1 MQMDGSI
8 DRSIDDERV
17 SRLHMRCKCTCTC
30 TCTRATF
37 ASYVHVHVHVHVRCM
52 QCICALKRGSESSTP
67 AWVGLAVRL
76 EAITSLKMACRSSK
90 S

>member
-1 MQMDGSI
+1 MYVVDGGHGMISAW
-8 DRSIDDERV
+8 R
-17 SRLHMRCKCTCTC
+17 
-30 TCTRATF
+30 
-37 ASYVHVHVHVHVRCM
+37 VHVHVHVHVPVPVPVPVPVHVPVHVHVHAVHIMCM
-52 QCICALKRGSESSTP
+52 RCICALKRGSESSTP